1 MKDLSA
7 REKFPDIRGVRK
19 LLNSDLI
26 RVLAVVSSISCVR
39 QSAVASNLYV
49 NPDGKSGAYSSIE
62 AAVVKASAG
71 DTIYVAPGVYH
82 EDVIIGKQLSLLGAG
97 RGKSIINAVGLSN
110 GIYIDGLD
118 NPGLSK
124 VVVTG
129 FTVENANFE
138 GILITNAS
146 FVTIWENTVMHN
158 DVALNPNGC
167 TGQPQFE
174 TSETEDCGEGIHLIA
189 VDHSTVGNN
198 ISEQNSGGV
207 LITDETGPTHDNRI
221 IGNFVRN
228 NPFACGITMASH
240 PPATVPNPAVMLPY
254 GVYSNVV
261 ANNDSTRNGYQIPGA
276 GAGIGIF
283 APGPGNK
290 TYANIV
296 VNNQLTNN
304 GLPGVAIHNHAA
316 PPGAPPVD
324 LNDNVIIG
332 NRISGNGADTQV
344 PAPSGPTGINVYG
357 VAPIT
362 GTVISGNVI
371 DQESYDVV
379 SNTPAEVDVH
389 FNDLLGINIGV
400 DNAGTGTVD
409 ATENWW
415 GSPRGPNSKGAT
427 TVAGSGVSFDP
438 WLTDPIPDLQK

>member
-1 MKDLSA
+1 MKHFSVL
-7 REKFPDIRGVRK
+7 EKSLDVHELRK
-19 LLNSDLI
+19 HLVFDWS
-26 RVLAVVSSISCVR
+26 RVFAVVTAISCMH
-39 QSAVASNLYV
+39 QSSAASNLYV
-49 NPDGKSGAYSSIE
+49 NPEGRAGAYSSIE
-62 AAVVKASAG
+62 AAVGKASTG
-71 DTIYVAPGVYH
+71 DTIYVAPGIYH
-82 EDVIIGKQLSLLGAG
+82 EDVIIGKQLSLMGAG
-97 RGKSIINAVGLSN
+97 RGKSIISAVGLSN

-146 FVTIWENTVMHN
+146 FVTIWENAVTHN
-158 DVALNPNGC
+158 DVVLNPNGC

-189 VDHSTVGNN
+189 VDHSTVGHN

-240 PPATVPNPAVMLPY
+240 PPATVPNPTVTLPY
-254 GVYSNVV
+254 GVYNNVV
-261 ANNDSTRNGYQIPGA
+261 ANNYSTQNGYQTPGA
-276 GAGIGIF
+276 GAGVGIF

-290 TYANIV
+290 AYSNVV

-332 NRISGNGADTQV
+332 NSISGNGPDTMDAATPG
-344 PAPSGPTGINVYG
+344 PAGINVYG

-371 DQESYDVV
+371 DHESQDVV
-379 SNTPAEVDVH
+379 TNTPAEVDVH
-389 FNDLLGINIGV
+389 FNNLLGAKVGV
-400 DNAGTGTVD
+400 DNIGKGTVD

-415 GSPRGPNSKGAT
+415 GSSRGPGSKGST
-427 TVAGSGVSFDP
+427 TIAGTGVSFDP
-438 WLTDPIPDLQK
+438 WLTDPTPDLQR